1 MRYTYQD
8 GVKQSKKATPKPLLW
23 LLGLGFVAGIYV
35 VSLLAWPALPISSA
49 EVQSVT
55 DMVKHN
61 QPDPSHNRLYVPKLG
76 LIVPI
81 GSGEN
86 SLTVVK
92 DSGNPID
99 GGNYILSGN
108 KLALGPTPG
117 ATAERSPLYHVE
129 RLAAGDDIFIDYQG
143 KRYDYK
149 VDGQQTVA
157 SNDSSFETP
166 TTKPT
171 LTLYTRSDGV
181 LERTRQVIFA
191 HPIGVVTWIDGKAGL
206 KAL

>member
-1 MRYTYQD
+1 MRYTHKD
-8 GVKQSKKATPKPLLW
+8 GVKQSKKSTPKPLLW
-23 LLGLGFVAGIYV
+23 LLGISLVAGIYA

-55 DMVKHN
+55 DMVKNN
-61 QPDPSHNRLYVPKLG
+61 QPDPSRNRLYIPKLG
-76 LIVPI
+76 LMVDI
-81 GSGEN
+81 GRSNG

-92 DSGNPID
+92 ASGNPID

-108 KLALGPTPG
+108 KLSFGPTPES
-117 ATAERSPLYHVE
+117 TAERSPLYHVE
-129 RLAAGDDIFIDYQG
+129 ELESGDDIFIDYQG
-143 KRYDYK
+143 KRYNYK
-149 VDGQQTVA
+149 IDDKQVVSSSDE
-157 SNDSSFETP
+157 SFETP
-166 TTKPT
+166 TTDPT

-191 HPIGVVTWIDGKAGL
+191 HPVGTIEWVNGKAGL